1 MMGTVVGFFEHGYEP
16 WGFPGISAENVRYL
30 HCVWQLRFSCIRM
43 GRSAERGFTLA
54 DNPYSRSDARIVEG
68 RRSGQNPQQQYE
80 LIPVVTAARID
91 SPQCNLLLPLDKTSP
106 SLSHTETCGI
116 TGTRRNV
123 NSWLDSRKTGY
134 RTDTWHSLY
143 ILGINF

>member
-1 MMGTVVGFFEHGYEP
+1 LNTVMNLVFSR
-16 WGFPGISAENVRYL
+16 ISAENVRYL
-30 HCVWQLRFSCIRM
+30 HCVGQLRFSCIRM
-43 GRSAERGFTLA
+43 GRSVEREFTLA

-91 SPQCNLLLPLDKTSP
+91 SPQCNLLLPLDKTTP
-106 SLSHTETCGI
+106 SLSHIETCGI

-134 RTDTWHSLY
+134 RTDT
-143 ILGINF
+143 